1 MRQRLDY
8 VQNFHLKVEMRW
20 WSKEEGESGS
30 EGRDRERESGWEWV
44 ENRWGCIISY
54 IFRTIFVIIQLYLLS
69 ILYLLN

>member
-30 EGRDRERESGWEWV
+30 EGRDREREWLGV
-44 ENRWGCIISY
+44 G
-54 IFRTIFVIIQLYLLS
+54 
-69 ILYLLN
+69 